1 MEFCP
6 SCGTRLICKPQSK
19 VRFYCTKC
27 GRKSEFSGI
36 KFLKEKSMNTK
47 LFDSGIAV
55 IDSQVQKLRTLPSV
69 NASCPK
75 CEGKKAETW
84 SMAFGSEDNSQ
95 VTFFRCTSCRHTW
108 RETE

>member
-1 MEFCP
+1 
-6 SCGTRLICKPQSK
+6 
-19 VRFYCTKC
+19 
-27 GRKSEFSGI
+27 
-36 KFLKEKSMNTK
+36 MNTK

-95 VTFFRCTSCRHTW
+95 ATFYRCVSCEHTW